1 MINRYPAPCRY
12 CGGTVQPD
20 SGTVD
25 KVGQLWRAAHLPC
38 AEMHRTEAPVAT
50 VKIKQ
55 VALGGHLAY
64 A

>member
-12 CGGTVQPD
+12 CGGTVQPE

-38 AEMHRTEAPVAT
+38 AEMHRTEAPAAMAQ
-50 VKIKQ
+50 IKPD
-55 VALGGHLAY
+55 VFGLGLA
-64 A
+64 AA